1 MFARFIL
8 IAAALLSLSGT
19 DARAADFLSGD
30 DVRLIAP
37 LSDNLVAAGHSVSV
51 DAPVDGDV
59 IAAGLELR
67 ITAPVAGD
75 VLVAGFDL
83 SVKGP
88 VAGDMAAAA
97 FDLSVHSDIAG
108 DALLTGAEVQLRPG
122 AHVAGDLTASGS
134 EVTLSG
140 RVDGDAILRGDHVVI
155 EGRIAG
161 DLDVTANSVELRPGA
176 QVLGDLSHTGPM
188 PVTVPDGVNVGG
200 TVRYHHEAA
209 VEDGPTILG
218 TLGKAVALFLL
229 GVSVL
234 WLLPGPVTRAADG
247 LRRHPLRHF
256 LLGAAIIL
264 LSPPL
269 LALLMV
275 SVVGIPLGL
284 LLLGLWL
291 FCLPLGLAVA
301 GFSLALS
308 IRRGRNVR
316 PGSEAG
322 MLMRRYALSVLALA
336 LLSLLPLAGWAVLA
350 LAAALGLGALADT
363 LVRGR
368 HGGLAAG

>member
-1 MFARFIL
+1 MLARFIF
-8 IAAALLSLSGT
+8 IAAALLSLSGMA
-19 DARAADFLSGD
+19 ARAADVQSGD

-37 LSDNLVAAGHSVSV
+37 LSDDLVAMGHSVSV

-59 IAAGLELR
+59 VAAGLELR
-67 ITAPVAGD
+67 IAAPVAGD
-75 VLVAGFDL
+75 ALVAGFDL
-83 SVKGP
+83 AVKGP
-88 VAGDMAAAA
+88 VAGDLAAAA
-97 FDLSVHSDIAG
+97 FDLSVYSDIAG
-108 DALLTGAEVQLRPG
+108 DALLTGAEVQLRRG
-122 AHVAGDLTASGS
+122 AHVAGDLNASGR

-140 RVDGDAILRGDHVVI
+140 RVDGNAVLRGDHVVI

-161 DLDVTANSVELRPGA
+161 DLDVTANSLELRPGA
-176 QVLGDLSHTGPM
+176 QVLGDLCHTGPKA
-188 PVTVPDGVNVGG
+188 VEVPNGVNVAG
-200 TVRYHHEAA
+200 TVRYYHETTA
-209 VEDGPTILG
+209 EEGPTILG

-256 LLGAAIIL
+256 LLGAAILL

-275 SVVGIPLGL
+275 SVVGIPLGV

-291 FCLPLGLAVA
+291 FCLPLGLAVS
-301 GFSLALS
+301 GFGLALS
-308 IRRGRNVR
+308 IRRGTNVR
-316 PGSEAG
+316 PGTEAG
-322 MLMRRYALSVLALA
+322 MLMRRYAVSVLALA

-350 LAAALGLGALADT
+350 VAAALGLGALADT
-363 LVRGR
+363 LMRGR
-368 HGGLAAG
+368 RGGLAAG